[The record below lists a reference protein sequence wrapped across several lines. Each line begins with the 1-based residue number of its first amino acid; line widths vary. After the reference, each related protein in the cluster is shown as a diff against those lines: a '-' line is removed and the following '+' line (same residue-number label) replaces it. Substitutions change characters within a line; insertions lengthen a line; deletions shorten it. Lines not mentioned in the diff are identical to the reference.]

1 MLWKHHV
8 ASSTEGK
15 FVGILVQRGVLHS
28 SDVLF
33 AKRDSLTGS
42 EEAQGRHFAQLKRD
56 GGNRN
61 MCAKFKL

>member
-1 MLWKHHV
+1 M
-8 ASSTEGK
+8 
-15 FVGILVQRGVLHS
+15 GILVQRGVLHS